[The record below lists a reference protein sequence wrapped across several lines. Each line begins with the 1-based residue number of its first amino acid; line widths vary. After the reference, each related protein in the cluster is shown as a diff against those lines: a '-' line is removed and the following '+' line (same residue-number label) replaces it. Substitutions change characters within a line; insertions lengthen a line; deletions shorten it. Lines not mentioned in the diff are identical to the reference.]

1 MESGSTWGTWVA
13 YVAIVLFLLFLLA
26 LVVRTMMLFSTL
38 TFMPLS
44 RVLRGLGR
52 LIDRRR
58 RDDGL
63 S

>member
-1 MESGSTWGTWVA
+1 MESGSTWETWVA

-26 LVVRTMMLFSTL
+26 LVGRTMMLFSTL

-44 RVLRGLGR
+44 RVLRGVEW
-52 LIDRRR
+52 LIGRRR
-58 RDDGL
+58 RDDGR